1 LDPKKY
7 QNNFSRIDYSRRLYV
22 PKDKRGKQYPDAMR
36 EYTDKRFDTLYQK
49 KHSEDKK
56 PYRHPDYL
64 DMEYFWTPFGPYW
77 DPPGSPVGPYPS
89 SDSTWIVPGVN
100 PEQDLIPE
108 QYVGCF
114 FYVPLTPRLLEPG
127 QTAFAK
133 LERRDDPVVALSV
146 SGPARVISSTKNVRN
161 CTWAYESYR
170 RQMGYAPQPSSP
182 ECTVIIQVAYDV
194 SPYEMNAEGY
204 IPVTLTAQTYGGAYC
219 STTALVLACPPPN
232 PVEWDWDLSAETVAP
247 SSSCLIAVENGVG
260 PYQWQVSGTGFSLAK
275 ASTDGRSNTLITAAD
290 ACGTAIITVTDF
302 CDDETQGEVRC
313 TDGQWDPYTPVSC
326 VIPGEVNDAP
336 GTRIEGGW
344 KQLQG
349 YTNYGLSSTGG
360 CPSGLNCTATGCR
373 DGTCLEGVGCDTTWG
388 CTECITFHG
397 CDTKYTCPGKWWL
410 CMRLQ
415 CPPPDEADWMEKY
428 CYCAQGLSL
437 WRWNCIP

>member
-1 LDPKKY
+1 
-7 QNNFSRIDYSRRLYV
+7 
-22 PKDKRGKQYPDAMR
+22 MR

-77 DPPGSPVGPYPS
+77 DPPGSPVGPYPF

-100 PEQDLIPE
+100 PEQDLIPDR
-108 QYVGCF
+108 YLGCF
-114 FYVPLTPRLLEPG
+114 FYVPLTPKILEPG

-161 CTWAYESYR
+161 CTWAYEAYR
-170 RQMGYAPQPSSP
+170 RQKGYPPQPSSP

-194 SPYEMNAEGY
+194 APYEMNAEGY

-232 PVEWDWDLSAETVAP
+232 PVEWDWDVSAETVAP
-247 SSSCLIAVENGVG
+247 SGSCLVAVKNGIG
-260 PYQWQVSGTGFSLAK
+260 PYQWQVSGTGFSLSK
-275 ASTDGRSNTLITAAD
+275 ASTDGRSNTLNAAAD

-302 CDDETQGEVRC
+302 CTDQTQGEVRC
-313 TDGQWDPYTPVSC
+313 TNGYWQAYTPVSC
-326 VIPGEVNDAP
+326 LIPGEAND
-336 GTRIEGGW
+336 GQNRIVGGW
-344 KQLQG
+344 RQRQG
-349 YTNYGLSSTGG
+349 YKIYGGGSTGG
-360 CPSGLNCTATGCR
+360 CPNTFLCSTGFGQCH
-373 DGTCLEGVGCDTTWG
+373 DGTCLQGLDCDTTWG
-388 CTECITFHG
+388 CTECITDTY
-397 CDTKYTCPGKWWL
+397 CDNMNPGKCPGAWYL
-410 CMRLQ
+410 CMNRPCPSPDEGHYESYCRCSTGLGLDRWS
-415 CPPPDEADWMEKY
+415 CPP
-428 CYCAQGLSL
+428 
-437 WRWNCIP
+437 